1 MQYEFKHVG
10 GPKWAAVDEN
20 GETVREFKGKRA
32 DAEAEFEEFVA
43 GLGDV
48 EASDESVD
56 VQKASTEEREVPKLN
71 PDGLTGLAKTAALN
85 EQVDT
90 VFVESEYKLASGIHN
105 EANKVYN
112 VPDGWQAAWA
122 TPRHID
128 QGRHANYLRERG
140 YRPVYRDEMGTDMY
154 EDEIYVAYV
163 DDSDS
168 EYVFMNGAQLFIG
181 PSERL
186 AKLRQTEY
194 DNHMAALNSKQEEDR
209 ELAEDLGGHLK
220 TQRDS
225 STYNPMR
232 N

>member
-43 GLGDV
+43 SLGDV

-56 VQKASTEEREVPKLN
+56 VQEASTEEREVPKLN
-71 PDGLTGLAKTAALN
+71 PDGLSGLAKTAALN

-112 VPDGWQAAWA
+112 VPSGWQAAWA
-122 TPRHID
+122 TPVHID
-128 QGRHANYLRERG
+128 GGRHANYLRERG
-140 YRPVYRDEMGTDMY
+140 YRPVYNDEMGTDMY
-154 EDEIYVAYV
+154 GDAMYVAYL
-163 DDSDS
+163 DESDS

-181 PSERL
+181 PTERL
-186 AKLRQTEY
+186 EKIRRAEY
-194 DNHMAALNSKQEEDR
+194 DQHVADLSSKQEGVQEV
-209 ELAEDLGGHLK
+209 ASPIGGQMRTESK
-220 TQRDS
+220 S
-225 STYNPMR
+225 STYNPMGS
-232 N
+232 